1 MQKSVLV
8 IGSGIAG
15 ISASLKLKTYGVNSV
30 IIDKGRFIG
39 GRISS
44 REIKDTNETNYFFH
58 GAQFFTAKGK
68 SFKKIIEQGMNNNLI
83 KEFGNFH
90 PPRFRGHKTMRE
102 FLTNLTVNLNIQQNN
117 KIVGLKPSQKGISVL
132 KENIKT
138 WQNFDAVISTIPSP
152 QNFSL
157 MEKFPE
163 LQKTLDKS
171 SYDSCIALMFSFN
184 EIPKNIP
191 IYFDFSKKRGILSWM
206 ACGSNLNVWTA
217 HTKGPYANKNLNQ
230 NKDQLKKEILL
241 AIQEV
246 FSKFQNSLEINFHS
260 LHIWKYARVKK
271 ISNGAQIDPVFPIA
285 LAGDFMEG
293 SNVESAFIS
302 GEKAADLI
310 FNRLN

>member
-1 MQKSVLV
+1 MQKKVLV

-15 ISASLKLKTYGVNSV
+15 ISASLKLKTYGVDSI

-44 REIKDTNETNYFFH
+44 REKKCANDANYFFH
-58 GAQFFTAKGK
+58 GAQFFTANSK
-68 SFKKIIEQGMNNNLI
+68 SFKKVIEQGIKNNSI

-102 FLTNLTVNLNIQQNN
+102 FLTNLTLGLNVQQNTR
-117 KIVGLKPSQKGISVL
+117 ITGLKPSQKGISVL
-132 KENIKT
+132 NEKIKT

-157 MEKFPE
+157 MENFPE
-163 LQKTLDKS
+163 LRNTLDKS
-171 SYDSCIALMFSFN
+171 SYDSCIALMFSFD
-184 EIPKNIP
+184 ETPKNIP
-191 IYFDFSKKRGILSWM
+191 SYFDLHKKTGILSWM
-206 ACGSNLNVWTA
+206 ACGSNLNLWTA
-217 HTKGPYANKNLNQ
+217 HTKGSFANKNLNQ

-241 AIQEV
+241 AIQKV

-260 LHIWKYARVKK
+260 LHIWKYAKVKK
-271 ISNGAQIDPVFPIA
+271 ISYGIQIDPVFPIA

-293 SNVESAFIS
+293 SNIESAFIS